1 MIVPMKKVFLITQ
14 TKDADACLKKLRQL
28 GVLHLEHQNPP
39 QGAGLAAI
47 HEDLTL
53 INNALNILN
62 QERPSLRLAA
72 EDKEIKDW
80 KFLCHHIADLR
91 RRILQLEEY
100 GRSLNNNIALWKE
113 WGDFAPEEISRLG
126 EKKLFIRLYRIPA
139 KEIDKL
145 PQGAIVRRV
154 SASLGMIN
162 CAVISQE
169 PVEVPFKELELP
181 ALGLSKMQERLE
193 RDLKTMEMLKK
204 EISNLA
210 CDYDKLTAVKKDLEK
225 DREFQEALAGMGQR
239 QGLAYLAG
247 FIPHDKADKLNEA
260 AKKQRWAFL
269 LKEPTE
275 EDNIPVLIRNPTWV
289 SIIKPVFK
297 LLEIL
302 PGYRELDISPLF
314 LCFLSLF
321 FGMII
326 GDAGYGALYF
336 FAALIIQRIR
346 RRKITEQKIFFL
358 IYTFSACAIFWG
370 LLTGTVFGHEW
381 YLKAGGKPLLPI
393 LNNTK
398 FLQAFCF
405 FLGAFHL
412 SLAHAWQAIRKAPA
426 LTALA
431 DCGWICV
438 LWAAFFLAKTLI
450 LNDPLPSFLR
460 ALIITGITLV
470 IFCSSPQKNLFKT
483 IASGLGAVSLSLV
496 NNFTDVVS
504 YIRLFAVGL
513 AGIAI
518 SDTVNIL
525 AGDFFIASPVICG
538 LIIFLGHTINII
550 LGPLS
555 VLVHG
560 IRLNVLE
567 FSSHASLSW
576 SGQAYKPLQE

>member
-39 QGAGLAAI
+39 QGAGLAPI

-139 KEIDKL
+139 KEINKL

-247 FIPHDKADKLNEA
+247 F
-260 AKKQRWAFL
+260 F
-269 LKEPTE
+269 
-275 EDNIPVLIRNPTWV
+275 
-289 SIIKPVFK
+289 FK
-297 LLEIL
+297 LSVRLKISSTSLELKSLIEIRSFIL
-302 PGYRELDISPLF
+302 
-314 LCFLSLF
+314 
-321 FGMII
+321 M
-326 GDAGYGALYF
+326 
-336 FAALIIQRIR
+336 
-346 RRKITEQKIFFL
+346 
-358 IYTFSACAIFWG
+358 
-370 LLTGTVFGHEW
+370 
-381 YLKAGGKPLLPI
+381 PLLR
-393 LNNTK
+393 
-398 FLQAFCF
+398 F
-405 FLGAFHL
+405 
-412 SLAHAWQAIRKAPA
+412 
-426 LTALA
+426 
-431 DCGWICV
+431 
-438 LWAAFFLAKTLI
+438 
-450 LNDPLPSFLR
+450 
-460 ALIITGITLV
+460 
-470 IFCSSPQKNLFKT
+470 
-483 IASGLGAVSLSLV
+483 
-496 NNFTDVVS
+496 
-504 YIRLFAVGL
+504 
-513 AGIAI
+513 
-518 SDTVNIL
+518 
-525 AGDFFIASPVICG
+525 
-538 LIIFLGHTINII
+538 
-550 LGPLS
+550 
-555 VLVHG
+555 
-560 IRLNVLE
+560 
-567 FSSHASLSW
+567 
-576 SGQAYKPLQE
+576 